1 MWVVNGQDLKMTE
14 GDFGLKLPVTI
25 SGATFSNNDEVKLI
39 IKDEKN
45 GNTVITKTFDNIT
58 ENTVDLEI
66 TEAET
71 ARLTVGSFVYSLD
84 WYQDGAFMCN
94 IIPCA
99 ALKVVD
105 KA

>member
-14 GDFGLKLPVTI
+14 GDFGLELPITI
-25 SGATFSNNDEVKLI
+25 SGATFANNDEVKLI

-45 GNTVITKTFDNIT
+45 GNTVITKTFADIT
-58 ENTVDLEI
+58 DNTVNLEI
-66 TEAET
+66 TEEET
-71 ARLTVGSFVYSLD
+71 ALLKVGSFVYSLD

-99 ALKVVD
+99 FFKVVD
-105 KA
+105 KV